1 MIHEGNTADALKYEL
16 LDMES
21 AVLNGERSVMKLDET
36 RDVMAM
42 MTALRKEWGLTY
54 PEEE

>member
-1 MIHEGNTADALKYEL
+1 
-16 LDMES
+16 MES